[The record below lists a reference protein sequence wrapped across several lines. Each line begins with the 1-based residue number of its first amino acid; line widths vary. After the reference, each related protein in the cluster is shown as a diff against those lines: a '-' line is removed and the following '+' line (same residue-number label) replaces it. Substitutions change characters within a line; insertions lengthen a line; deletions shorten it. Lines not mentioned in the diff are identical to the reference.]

1 MREIGHEM
9 LRRGERR
16 TLTKKS
22 VRENEAE
29 AYFVVC
35 QAIGLENGS
44 SAAKYIQ
51 IWNGGANLLRESLKP
66 SSKPQPSSSIP
77 LALTPGVCA
86 DHDGAVLPVLRP
98 FLSCRWH
105 LFFPALPSAHIS
117 KPFLEVSQE
126 VLLIHCNV
134 DGFTFPRLGA
144 HPPSQLLGQGVHM
157 SSAAHYRHSGF
168 LPTLCHRRRLAQEFC
183 DRAPAPQPIPF
194 GFRVWPFVVQD
205 GRGRMTRFR
214 CLLPLQRCRF
224 VSLFQFTPAVFLTF
238 LRHCGSHRVWH

>member
-1 MREIGHEM
+1 VVREIGHEM

-16 TLTKKS
+16 TLTTKS
-22 VRENEAE
+22 VRENEPE
-29 AYFVVC
+29 ASFVVY

-44 SAAKYIQ
+44 SAAEYIQ

-144 HPPSQLLGQGVHM
+144 HPPSQLLGQGTCLPLRTTGIPDSCQRCATAGVWPRNFAIALQPC
-157 SSAAHYRHSGF
+157 SRSRSGF
-168 LPTLCHRRRLAQEFC
+168 ASGPLS
-183 DRAPAPQPIPF
+183 
-194 GFRVWPFVVQD
+194 FRTD
-205 GRGRMTRFR
+205 
-214 CLLPLQRCRF
+214 
-224 VSLFQFTPAVFLTF
+224 AVE
-238 LRHCGSHRVWH
+238 